1 MKVSPSIIAASF
13 LDIRKVVTELEK
25 SGADFI
31 HLDIMDGVFVDN
43 LTFGPDIAGEILSVT
58 GLKGDTHLMIKN
70 PEKYIDRFLDTGT
83 EILTF
88 HIESEGN
95 KRSMI
100 RKIKERGKKAG
111 ITLNPST
118 PLIEIEPYLSEVD
131 LVLVMTV
138 HPGFYGQKFKSEMVE
153 RLKDLNRMREE
164 RHLNFLIEV
173 DGGIN
178 RNTAPQVAPYVDIIV
193 SGSFI
198 FKGGNVEDNIA
209 FLKRL

>member
-13 LDIRKVVTELEK
+13 LDIKSIIRELENN
-25 SGADFI
+25 GADYI
-31 HLDIMDGVFVDN
+31 HLDVMDGVFVDN
-43 LTFGPDIAGEILSVT
+43 LTFGPDIASEILNFSRL
-58 GLKGDTHLMIKN
+58 GGDTHLMIKN
-70 PEKYIDRFLDTGT
+70 PEKYLERFLDTGT

-95 KRSMI
+95 KMSMI
-100 RKIKERGKKAG
+100 KRIKERGRKAG

-118 PLIEIEPYLSEVD
+118 PLIEIEPYLSLVD

-138 HPGFYGQKFKSEMVE
+138 HPGFYGQEFKHEMVS
-153 RLKDLNRMREE
+153 RLKELKKMREKKGY
-164 RHLNFLIEV
+164 NFLIEV

-178 RNTAPQVAPYVDIIV
+178 KDTAPLVAPYVDIIV

-198 FKGGNVEDNIA
+198 FKKGDIKENIT